1 MHYHTV
7 LFVLR
12 KNIILFLFSPNFMP
26 RWEVDQFVSSGT
38 IIHLNYT
45 TEFWSLQEINMADY
59 RVYFIDFFSLPL
71 FSVALQ
77 FLNTKV
83 AKKNFKD
90 PQLLTLSD
98 QKLGRLPRS
107 LHTVSKAQ
115 FHLSVTRLLWQR
127 IKVQQW
133 FMLLK
138 SFTLELA

>member
-1 MHYHTV
+1 
-7 LFVLR
+7 
-12 KNIILFLFSPNFMP
+12 
-26 RWEVDQFVSSGT
+26 
-38 IIHLNYT
+38 
-45 TEFWSLQEINMADY
+45 MADY

-98 QKLGRLPRS
+98 EKLGRLPRS

-115 FHLSVTRLLWQR
+115 FHLSVTRLL
-127 IKVQQW
+127 
-133 FMLLK
+133 
-138 SFTLELA
+138 